1 MPGAR
6 MGESMKDKRSWFY
19 GDDPKTLKADKRL
32 RVDSLPS
39 KLMSVKAAGVKVNK
53 IKVLEPFANPL
64 HESAFGLKRA
74 VNAGERGKN
83 AGKKTRA

>member
-39 KLMSVKAAGVKVNK
+39 KLMSVKAAAELLGFSSDAIYEWVRSGRLGCEK
-53 IKVLEPFANPL
+53 IGRTF
-64 HESAFGLKRA
+64 RQ
-74 VNAGERGKN
+74 
-83 AGKKTRA
+83 TT